1 MTYPDGAIRFA
12 NPPTPGLTD
21 HVLITGTEWPI
32 SWDGVSKEMK
42 LRLAFK
48 TMFIHMVRDGFVMP
62 GEADDQ
68 VMRITFTNGVMSIAP
83 VA

>member
-1 MTYPDGAIRFA
+1 
-12 NPPTPGLTD
+12 
-21 HVLITGTEWPI
+21 
-32 SWDGVSKEMK
+32 MK

-48 TMFIHMVRDGFVMP
+48 TIFIQMVRDGFVMP

-68 VMRITFTNGVMSIAP
+68 VMLITFTDGVMSIAP